1 MTTLAD
7 INATLGATNI
17 ALSGVSK
24 NQEETNQGLNSF
36 LDYLKDK
43 DADTARRDL
52 EDRREAK
59 ASALKRGAAVAGRGI
74 ARVGRGALGGLGSLF
89 SGLGSLIP
97 TGIGAGLITG
107 LVGSKLF
114 RFGLPALGFLLGDE
128 LAEILVSPDSSKG
141 FKDAVAGAIKG
152 GSIGFLFGKKGFILG
167 TALGALLTNDEVD
180 KQLGNLKDNVA
191 DLSKKLFGL
200 DKDQLAGALKIV
212 ADGIGDR
219 LKNLNSV
226 LKGDF
231 NSDSLIG
238 SLELLAGAAFL
249 VSPIG
254 SAKLAFA
261 ATAALRK
268 TPAGKAL
275 LAMATLGL
283 LRRYVFSSSN
293 AAEMTQ
299 AEEFA
304 STSEAYVNRN
314 KNENEEKGFFSFIT
328 EPLMNFYEKFKDLIN
343 PILELLGFYLGFK
356 ALKGIG
362 TGIRNFFSKSPKP
375 NVGGGGGSPRAPT
388 GLKLD
393 PKDVKSLSDEI
404 DGKNKRSLLRRFL
417 GKSFRFL
424 QNAGRFGIRF
434 LKNGTP
440 LVVPLTAAE
449 LLIPGEEE
457 RGLNQQ
463 IQENAIK
470 TFGVGGMR
478 KGNLLN
484 VYDPS
489 MGAGFVD
496 DFGKINSRQILNSS
510 NRLLGA
516 LNTYNN
522 QANSPGALG
531 GSTTVMNS
539 GNTRIDNNQGLVL
552 PKSRPHDFNDPH
564 RMKTSL
570 PGAFF

>member
-59 ASALKRGAAVAGRGI
+59 ASALKRGAAVAGRGL

-89 SGLGSLIP
+89 SGLGNLIP

-191 DLSKKLFGL
+191 DLSEKLFGL
-200 DKDQLAGALKIV
+200 DKDSLAGALKAI
-212 ADGIGDR
+212 ADGVGDR

-226 LKGDF
+226 LKGKFDT
-231 NSDSLIG
+231 DSVIG

-249 VSPIG
+249 ISPIG

-261 ATAALRK
+261 ATAALSR
-268 TPAGKAL
+268 TPAGRAL
-275 LAMATLGL
+275 LALSAFGL
-283 LRRYVFSSSN
+283 IKEYVFSGGG
-293 AAEMTQ
+293 EIKE

-304 STSEAYVNRN
+304 TTSPEYNSR
-314 KNENEEKGFFSFIT
+314 NENKEKGFFSPIT
-328 EPLMNFYEKFKDLIN
+328 EPLMKFYKKFEFFIDMA
-343 PILELLGFYLGFK
+343 LGYFAFYFGGK
-356 ALKGIG
+356 AIS
-362 TGIRNFFSKSPKP
+362 GIRNFLTRGPKP
-375 NVGGGGGSPRAPT
+375 VPTTGGGGSGSVRPS
-388 GLKLD
+388 GVKVD

-404 DGKNKRSLLRRFL
+404 DGKNKRNILKRFL

-424 QNAGRFGIRF
+424 QNAGKFGIRF

-440 LVVPLTAAE
+440 LVVPLTAAD

-457 RGLNQQ
+457 RGLNQR
-463 IQENAIK
+463 IQEGAIK
-470 TFGVGGMR
+470 AFGVGGMR

-496 DFGKINSRQILNSS
+496 ALGGANSTQQS
-510 NRLLGA
+510 NRLLSA

-531 GSTTVMNS
+531 GNTTVMNS
-539 GNTRIDNNQGLVL
+539 GNTRTDVTNNQGLVV
-552 PKSRPHDFNDPH
+552 PRSKTNDASDPH
-564 RMKTSL
+564 ALKT
-570 PGAFF
+570 GAASGMGLF

>member
-97 TGIGAGLITG
+97 SGIGAGLITG

-200 DKDQLAGALKIV
+200 DKDSLAGALKII

-249 VSPIG
+249 ISPIG

-261 ATAALRK
+261 ATAALSR
-268 TPAGKAL
+268 TRAGRAL
-275 LAMATLGL
+275 LALSAAGL
-283 LRRYVFSSSN
+283 IKRYAFPDADKADVVR
-293 AAEMTQ
+293 

-304 STSEAYVNRN
+304 STSDAYVNRI
-314 KNENEEKGFFSFIT
+314 KNENGEEGFLSGIMKT
-328 EPLMNFYEKFKDLIN
+328 VKDFYEKYSFYLN
-343 PILELLGFYLGFK
+343 ALGFILASIAVEIGLVKGFK
-356 ALKGIG
+356 
-362 TGIRNFFSKSPKP
+362 GIRNLMSRSPKP

-457 RGLNQQ
+457 RGLNQR
-463 IQENAIK
+463 IQEGAIK
-470 TFGVGGMR
+470 AFGVGGIR

-496 DFGKINSRQILNSS
+496 DYGGINSRKILNSS

-531 GSTTVMNS
+531 G
-539 GNTRIDNNQGLVL
+539 GG
-552 PKSRPHDFNDPH
+552 
-564 RMKTSL
+564 
-570 PGAFF
+570 

>member
-59 ASALKRGAAVAGRGI
+59 ASVLKTGAAAAGRGI
-74 ARVGRGALGGLGSLF
+74 ARAGRGALGGLGRLF
-89 SGLGSLIP
+89 SGLGNLIP
-97 TGIGAGLITG
+97 AGIGAGLITG

-167 TALGALLTNDEVD
+167 TALGALLTNDKVD
-180 KQLGNLKDNVA
+180 EQLGNLKTNIK
-191 DLSKKLFGL
+191 DLSEKLFGL
-200 DKDQLAGALKIV
+200 DKDSLAGALKIV

-249 VSPIG
+249 ISPIG

-261 ATAALRK
+261 ATAALSR
-268 TPAGKAL
+268 TPAGRAL
-275 LAMATLGL
+275 LALSAFGL
-283 LRRYVFSSSN
+283 IKKYVFSGG
-293 AAEMTQ
+293 EEIKE

-304 STSEAYVNRN
+304 TTSPEYNSR
-314 KNENEEKGFFSFIT
+314 NENKEKGFFSPIT
-328 EPLMNFYEKFKDLIN
+328 EPLMKFYKKFEFFVDMALTYFA
-343 PILELLGFYLGFK
+343 FYFGGK
-356 ALKGIG
+356 AIS
-362 TGIRNFFSKSPKP
+362 GIRNFMTKSPKP
-375 NVGGGGGSPRAPT
+375 VPTTGGGGSGSRAPT

-404 DGKNKRSLLRRFL
+404 DGKNKRNLLRRFL

-470 TFGVGGMR
+470 AFGVGGMR

-496 DFGKINSRQILNSS
+496 ALGGANSTQQS
-510 NRLLGA
+510 NRLLSA

-531 GSTTVMNS
+531 GNTTVMNS
-539 GNTRIDNNQGLVL
+539 GNTRTDVTNNQGLVV
-552 PKSRPHDFNDPH
+552 PRSKTNDASDPH
-564 RMKTSL
+564 ALKT
-570 PGAFF
+570 GAASGMGLF

>member
-59 ASALKRGAAVAGRGI
+59 ASVLKTGAAAAGRGI
-74 ARVGRGALGGLGSLF
+74 ARAGRGALGGLGSLF

-200 DKDQLAGALKIV
+200 DKDSLAGALKII

-261 ATAALRK
+261 ASAALSR
-268 TPAGKAL
+268 TRAGRAL
-275 LAMATLGL
+275 LALSAAGL
-283 LRRYVFSSSN
+283 IKRYAFPDADKADVVR
-293 AAEMTQ
+293 

-304 STSEAYVNRN
+304 STSDAYVNRI
-314 KNENEEKGFFSFIT
+314 KNENGEEGFLSGIMKT
-328 EPLMNFYEKFKDLIN
+328 VKDFYEKYS
-343 PILELLGFYLGFK
+343 FYLNTLGIILGSIALEIGLVKGFK
-356 ALKGIG
+356 
-362 TGIRNFFSKSPKP
+362 GIRNLMSRSPKP
-375 NVGGGGGSPRAPT
+375 NVSGGGGSGRPS
-388 GLKLD
+388 GVKLD

-457 RGLNQQ
+457 RGLNQR
-463 IQENAIK
+463 IQEGAIK
-470 TFGVGGMR
+470 AFGVGGMR

-496 DFGKINSRQILNSS
+496 ALGRHDSTKQS
-510 NRLLGA
+510 NRLLSA

-552 PKSRPHDFNDPH
+552 PKSKPHDFNDPH
-564 RMKTSL
+564 GMKTSL
-570 PGAFF
+570 PGALF